1 MLSLIGAIAEA
12 ATFGWDIR
20 RELKTGER
28 DWRWVRNRP
37 RLARCIALFLDLVLL
52 ATLLLVAALLILG

>member
-1 MLSLIGAIAEA
+1 MLNLIGAIAEA

-28 DWRWVRNRP
+28 GWRWVRNRP
-37 RLARCIALFLDLVLL
+37 RLAWCIALVLDLVLL
-52 ATLLLVAALLILG
+52 AMLLLVAALLILG